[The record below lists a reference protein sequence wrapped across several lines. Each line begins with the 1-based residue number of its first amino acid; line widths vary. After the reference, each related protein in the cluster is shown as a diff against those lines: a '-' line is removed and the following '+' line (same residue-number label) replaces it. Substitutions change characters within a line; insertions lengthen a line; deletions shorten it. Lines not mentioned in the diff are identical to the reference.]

1 MKALLFMLIRNFE
14 FELALPA
21 DEIEKRSFIVTRPYL
36 KGNEKAGAQMPLR
49 VKAYKGTKM

>member
-1 MKALLFMLIRNFE
+1 MFTLIRNFE

-36 KGNEKAGAQMPLR
+36 KGNKKAGAQMPLR
-49 VKAYKGTKM
+49 VRAYKETKV